1 MGAFL
6 LSCKCWHRHKA
17 FACISL
23 CCDPTN
29 GRQHIL
35 FHVKLL
41 GSLPRLSVYL
51 ECDFWHFQLA
61 IPVAWDFLKVLKLFG
76 PMDFEK
82 FQSFDLKGSRSL
94 QTQNWLRPEMTAAA
108 ELYPPI
114 IQHCFHMLSYSVILA
129 QGGWA
134 DKQFLFWCS
143 SARLPIN
150 VFLRATAYQERGK
163 TSPNPLIS
171 CKPVI
176 FLNEILCFQTLAKVV
191 QVSWMAIMIYARYT
205 LRFFS
210 AMISISHRNSNKKK

>member
-1 MGAFL
+1 MNVTQ
-6 LSCKCWHRHKA
+6 R
-17 FACISL
+17 
-23 CCDPTN
+23 
-29 GRQHIL
+29 IL

-61 IPVAWDFLKVLKLFG
+61 IPVAWDFVKVLKLFG

-82 FQSFDLKGSRSL
+82 FQSFDLKGSRLL

-134 DKQFLFWCS
+134 NEQFLFWCS

-150 VFLRATAYQERGK
+150 VFLPATAYQEMGK

-171 CKPVI
+171 RKPVI
-176 FLNEILCFQTLAKVV
+176 FLREILFPNSGKSRSSFMDGDNDLSQ
-191 QVSWMAIMIYARYT
+191 IYT
-205 LRFFS
+205 SLFS
-210 AMISISHRNSNKKK
+210 AMILISHRNSDKKK